1 MAKVMGILGAIGRKA
16 AEERAAQQG
25 FTNPQYHGSMQ
36 DFESIVPGY
45 SDGLFFTTPN
55 PDFASEWAGKG
66 KMQSR
71 SGELEA
77 YDRYKPQQEKLYEFM
92 GSPKYGTSEYDE
104 FARLSGIIYQ
114 QEKNAFK
121 TVYPL
126 LARTEN
132 TFDPEKNFDD
142 IADLFDKERLNAP
155 FSVEYPTYADALKG
169 GNYSL
174 YENPEVVRHLKA
186 KGYDSMFLR
195 ESTGSKEAREAP
207 YTTVAH
213 FYPERNIRSRFA
225 DFAEGYTGPNIL
237 GSAAGTAGVLG
248 LLAAPEDAE
257 AGFVNRGGRTLLEA
271 FHGSPYQFDRFDM
284 SKIGTGE
291 GAQAYGHGL
300 YFADSEDV
308 ARNYRDMLSSSSEE
322 METAVW
328 ALGRMG
334 NDREAAIKAL
344 ETGEGLRMAGPQSL
358 FDDAAKLLRDE
369 ADLSGP
375 GALYRAEIDVTPESL
390 LHWDKP
396 LSEQS
401 EAVQEVLGPYKS
413 DFSPST
419 GGALNLAKDAL
430 GKGEPERLLS
440 EKGIKGIKYLDGDSR
455 GAGDGTS
462 NYVIFDD
469 GLINIAERYAIAPPM
484 FAPSQDRALAAANQ
498 GLLDPLTVDEQRIA
512 THNMDVNKQM
522 AKLGL
527 LADPM
532 YEYGNIIPAKT
543 NIVTGETSL
552 AFPAIA
558 RDIIGGLLDLANT
571 RRSGVY
577 NPAALMDVAL

>member
-1 MAKVMGILGAIGRKA
+1 
-16 AEERAAQQG
+16 
-25 FTNPQYHGSMQ
+25 
-36 DFESIVPGY
+36 
-45 SDGLFFTTPN
+45 
-55 PDFASEWAGKG
+55 
-66 KMQSR
+66 MQSR

-77 YDRYKPQQEKLYEFM
+77 YDRYKPQQEKLYESM

-237 GSAAGTAGVLG
+237 GSAAGTAGALG

-271 FHGSPYQFDRFDM
+271 FHGSPYQFNRFDM

-291 GAQAYGHGL
+291 GAQTYGHGL
-300 YFADSEDV
+300 YFSDSEDV
-308 ARNYRDMLSSSSEE
+308 ARNYRDLLSATTKE

-344 ETGEGLRMAGPQSL
+344 ETGKGLSMAGPQSL

-369 ADLSGP
+369 ADLSGS
-375 GALYRAEIDVTPESL
+375 GAFYRTEIDVTPESL
-390 LHWDKP
+390 LDWDKP
-396 LSEQS
+396 LKDQPN
-401 EAVQEVLGPYKS
+401 ALRAFQEMYSDEMMRLDPEILGPLYSNPADVDMGVLGLFNKS
-413 DFSPST
+413 K
-419 GGALNLAKDAL
+419 GAQAYNTIKDMNYVRGAPAMSEKL
-430 GKGEPERLLS
+430 R
-440 EKGIKGIKYLDGDSR
+440 EKGIKGIKYLDGNSR
-455 GAGDGTS
+455 GVGDGTS

-469 GLINIAERYAIAPPM
+469 SLINIADRYAIAPPM
-484 FAPSQDRALAAANQ
+484 FAPSQDRALAAANK

-571 RRSGVY
+571 RRSRVY